1 MTASRR
7 GIHTRLQVKVQAA
20 QRAKIEAMERRL
32 AEKDTELAALH
43 SALAPSSPSLGPA
56 PAPAALALSA
66 AAPTVVETEEPLLA
80 VDLGEALRSIAALQV
95 SRRARTLP
103 CASPRASRGRRQRSG
118 VASCGVPR
126 RLPSISPSVFC
137 GTVRRA
143 AAPPHGFGLAGRPR
157 RTTCGSPRS
166 KTKRAACKVAPRSD
180 SPLSPSA
187 LPCRAPSVE
196 VRVCLFAC
204 RSRSIGA

>member
-1 MTASRR
+1 MRAFHANVSGAVLRRSIAAQYYGAVLRRRMTASRR
-7 GIHTRLQVKVQAA
+7 GIHTRPQVKVQAA

-95 SRRARTLP
+95 SRRARTP
-103 CASPRASRGRRQRSG
+103 PYASPRASRGRRQRSG

-126 RLPSISPSVFC
+126 RLPSILP
-137 GTVRRA
+137 T
-143 AAPPHGFGLAGRPR
+143 AG
-157 RTTCGSPRS
+157 
-166 KTKRAACKVAPRSD
+166 A
-180 SPLSPSA
+180 
-187 LPCRAPSVE
+187 
-196 VRVCLFAC
+196 
-204 RSRSIGA
+204 